1 MDKTVETANG
11 PLGLSGAK
19 QGNGRTNPTQ
29 NLVDAFLMKDGH
41 FIKEG
46 KYEYNEQLPYAQ
58 RDPRLEYTIIHNGSE
73 DCTGL
78 IIVEEGQ
85 LRAYTLSEDGKEI
98 TLYRMFQRDACLFA
112 ASCIMNNIQ
121 FEVIIEAREDS
132 KVLTI
137 PTSVY
142 QNLIHTSLP
151 VANFTNDLMA
161 SRFAEGWW
169 VMEQI
174 LNKSVDVRLAA
185 LLVEEMEITGESM
198 LKMTHEEIAH
208 HLGTA
213 REVITRMLKYFQK
226 EQLVSLSRG
235 SIEIIDEDRLY
246 ELAKDSRR

>member
-1 MDKTVETANG
+1 MQIEELV
-11 PLGLSGAK
+11 PFWAK
-19 QGNGRTNPTQ
+19 LTKEEQEELKNRILVQ
-29 NLVDAFLMKDGH
+29 NVKKG
-41 FIKEG
+41 
-46 KYEYNEQLPYAQ
+46 
-58 RDPRLEYTIIHNGSE
+58 TIIHNGSE

-142 QNLIHTSLP
+142 QHLIHTSLP

-161 SRFAEGWW
+161 SRFSDVMW

-185 LLVEEMEITGESM
+185 LLVEEMEITER
-198 LKMTHEEIAH
+198 AC
-208 HLGTA
+208 
-213 REVITRMLKYFQK
+213 
-226 EQLVSLSRG
+226 
-235 SIEIIDEDRLY
+235 
-246 ELAKDSRR
+246 

>member
-1 MDKTVETANG
+1 MQIEELIPFWTKLTKKEQEVLRERSMVQHVKKGTV
-11 PLGLSGAK
+11 
-19 QGNGRTNPTQ
+19 
-29 NLVDAFLMKDGH
+29 
-41 FIKEG
+41 
-46 KYEYNEQLPYAQ
+46 
-58 RDPRLEYTIIHNGSE
+58 IHNGSE

-85 LRAYTLSEDGKEI
+85 LRAYTLSEEGKEI

-121 FEVIIEAREDS
+121 FEVVIEAREDS
-132 KVLTI
+132 KVLII
-137 PTSVY
+137 PTQIY
-142 QNLIHTSLP
+142 QQLIHTSLP

-161 SRFAEGWW
+161 SRFSDVML

-185 LLVEEMEITGESM
+185 FLVEEMEISGESV

-226 EQLVSLSRG
+226 EQLVHLARG
-235 SIEIIDEDRLY
+235 SIEIVDENRLY